1 VTPPPPSPPLKD
13 GAVDGLASPPP
24 LSSAMQKPA
33 PRRSRSQEHA
43 HPKPARA
50 KEGARSDDEHDQE
63 WKISLKDSHPSPRLL
78 AMSANAFGDDSDV
91 D

>member
-1 VTPPPPSPPLKD
+1 
-13 GAVDGLASPPP
+13 
-24 LSSAMQKPA
+24 MQKPA